1 MLLQEILDEFLLDC
15 RIRNLS
21 NRTIRTYDY
30 QISIFVNYM
39 ESELDESNILKLKK
53 THTKKYVVDLQETK
67 KAT

>member
-21 NRTIRTYDY
+21 NRTITTYDY